1 MNVWS
6 LPTSL
11 TVGGVGFSIRTDFRV
26 ILDLLANLNDPQFE
40 DDEKAL
46 IMLKTIYIDS
56 DKIPQENLEEAIEKA
71 VEFIDAGISND
82 KKNKPSTMDWEQDAP
97 IIIPAVNRVLG
108 REIRAVESLHWWTFI
123 GAYMEIGQSLFSS
136 VVQIREKKAKGKKLE
151 KDEQEFYRD
160 NKDLIDLHR
169 KGDKLSDE
177 QKDELRALFGY
188 KKKR

>member
-26 ILDLLANLNDPQFE
+26 ILDLLSNLTDPQFE

-56 DKIPQENLEEAIEKA
+56 DKIPPENQAEAIERA
-71 VEFIDAGISND
+71 VEFIDVGISND
-82 KKNKPSTMDWEQDAP
+82 KRDKPSTMDWEQDAP
-97 IIIPAVNRVLG
+97 IIIPAVNRVMG
-108 REIRAVESLHWWTFI
+108 CEIRAMENLHWWTFI

-151 KDEQEFYRD
+151 KEEQEFYRE
-160 NKDLIDLHR
+160 NRVLIDLHR
-169 KGDKLSDE
+169 KDDKLSDE
-177 QKDELRALFGY
+177 QKNELRELFGY